1 MLLDCLTISTIIS
14 KNLESVNSRQ
24 SFEECNLAIELLL
37 ASEQLI
43 RLLLEQVIQVVYQLN
58 IRDYLESPDHASH
71 IDIENSVV
79 EIKTMQPTTM
89 NMAAE
94 MNGGSQTRRVYS

>member
-1 MLLDCLTISTIIS
+1 MLLDCLTTSTIIS
-14 KNLESVNSRQ
+14 KSLESVNSRL
-24 SFEECNLAIELLL
+24 SFEERNLAIELLL

-58 IRDYLESPDHASH
+58 IRDYLESPNHASH

-79 EIKTMQPTTM
+79 EIKTMQPTAVDV
-89 NMAAE
+89 AAE
-94 MNGGSQTRRVYS
+94 MNGCSQARWVYS